1 MSAKEEMKEE
11 AASVCAVPN
20 GGSSEEKNGTN
31 NTDVTEAKPD
41 TPKEE
46 SSALEKVDEETEE
59 LEMVPDDLDDFV
71 VLDEAEISDDDT
83 EEGRKRVDEDDG
95 KQWDCP
101 VHRLAPRTY
110 TKSQLEPT
118 ELDPRCKPDWSLA
131 KYWPVYVGNFH
142 LPKKTSDY
150 NFIFAVHKY
159 FASKGLPAF
168 MVFRYKDSFFE
179 NYQKRIGMYDMLVY
193 FINKKDATRAINT
206 CHRDLYYGHRLKVY
220 CGRTASNAAS
230 RDKSKFFKV
239 KHLKAE
245 DKLETETNLEK
256 AMRRYGDVL
265 FLSKQ
270 HLDYFTV
277 LLSQKPERNESIKQ
291 NTRYE
296 AVIHKGMV
304 RKQRFIE
311 EDVLENITKEIA
323 DNPKFMRTRVRH
335 LYLKYISHGVIP
347 EMYKQ
352 WSVRDL
358 KEVKPAHSLKPQQ
371 NSRQHYE
378 KEQARSAYKRR
389 YDDDGYGGNG
399 ASLPKSRRQLLREAR
414 ALEVQLRAVQSKIHQ
429 RKNFQVSHFP

>member
-1 MSAKEEMKEE
+1 MSAKEEMKEA
-11 AASVCAVPN
+11 AASVSTVPN
-20 GGSSEEKNGTN
+20 GGSSEEKSDTIEVK
-31 NTDVTEAKPD
+31 TDLVK
-41 TPKEE
+41 KEP
-46 SSALEKVDEETEE
+46 SVSDNVDEETEE
-59 LEMVPDDLDDFV
+59 FEMAPDDLDDFV
-71 VLDEAEISDDDT
+71 VLDEAEISDNEAED
-83 EEGRKRVDEDDG
+83 GRKWIDEDDG

-110 TKSQLEPT
+110 TRSQLEPS
-118 ELDPRCKPDWSLA
+118 ELDPRCKPDWPLA
-131 KYWPVYVGNFH
+131 GYYPVYVGNFY

-168 MVFRYKDSFFE
+168 MVFRLKDSFFE

-220 CGRTASNAAS
+220 CGRTSSHAAS

-256 AMRRYGDVL
+256 AMRRYGQVL
-265 FLSKQ
+265 FLSK
-270 HLDYFTV
+270 HNLDYFTV
-277 LLSQKPERNESIKQ
+277 LLAQKPDRAESIKQ
-291 NTRYE
+291 NARYE
-296 AVIHKGMV
+296 ATINKGTV

-311 EDVLENITKEIA
+311 EDVLENLTKEIS

-335 LYLKYISHGVIP
+335 LYLKYIAHGVIP

-352 WSVRDL
+352 WNARDL
-358 KEVKPAHSLKPQQ
+358 KEVKPQSHSQP
-371 NSRQHYE
+371 NTRQHYE
-378 KEQARSAYKRR
+378 KEQFAYKRR

-414 ALEVQLRAVQSKIHQ
+414 SLEVQLRAVQSKIHQ
-429 RKNFQVSHFP
+429 RKIFQVSHFP